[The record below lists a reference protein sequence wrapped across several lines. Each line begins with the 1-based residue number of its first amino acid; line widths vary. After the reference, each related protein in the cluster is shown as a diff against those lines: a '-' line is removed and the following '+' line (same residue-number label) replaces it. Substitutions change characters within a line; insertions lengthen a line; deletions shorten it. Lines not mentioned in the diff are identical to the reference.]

1 MLGLIGIAAAFAL
14 SAVLLPDA
22 LSGSDDDAQDADAHD
37 LDTDQG
43 VWGTEAGDILTGGAG
58 HDTLMG
64 DDGDDRLIGGAGND
78 TLNGAFGSDHIE
90 GGTGNDSVTG
100 CWGDDTLLG
109 NAGDDALLGWD
120 GNDHLMDGTGED
132 TLFGGR
138 GDDVL
143 TGSNDGSLDFLNGGA
158 GNDTIYGY
166 GSDWIDGG
174 SGADHLT
181 VGHSDQDTAI
191 TQIINFQSQEDRLL
205 IETQDTAP
213 PPLRIELDPQEQRSD
228 IFSGT
233 QLVAQVQGG
242 TITLD
247 DISYILI

>member
-22 LSGSDDDAQDADAHD
+22 LSGSDDDAQDADAHE

-58 HDTLMG
+58 HDKLMG
-64 DDGDDRLIGGAGND
+64 DDGDDRLI
-78 TLNGAFGSDHIE
+78 
-90 GGTGNDSVTG
+90 
-100 CWGDDTLLG
+100 
-109 NAGDDALLGWD
+109 
-120 GNDHLMDGTGED
+120 
-132 TLFGGR
+132 
-138 GDDVL
+138 
-143 TGSNDGSLDFLNGGA
+143 GGA

-181 VGHSDQDTAI
+181 VGHSDQDTTI

>member
-1 MLGLIGIAAAFAL
+1 M
-14 SAVLLPDA
+14 
-22 LSGSDDDAQDADAHD
+22 
-37 LDTDQG
+37 
-43 VWGTEAGDILTGGAG
+43 
-58 HDTLMG
+58 
-64 DDGDDRLIGGAGND
+64 
-78 TLNGAFGSDHIE
+78 
-90 GGTGNDSVTG
+90 
-100 CWGDDTLLG
+100 
-109 NAGDDALLGWD
+109 
-120 GNDHLMDGTGED
+120 
-132 TLFGGR
+132 
-138 GDDVL
+138 

-181 VGHSDQDTAI
+181 VGHSDQDTTI